1 MAVMVMHLLVVVVVA
16 VLQDG
21 VSGFMPHLSPFFF
34 LCNYHGNVQDLGFE
48 TGEITLSV
56 SIVGNPEFYIP
67 GQFYEGEGFCL
78 FICFWLWVRWI
89 EAPCQFYEGEIFYC
103 ILDKFRFDFFYFF
116 LALQYRLWWPVAD
129 LVVSL
134 MFSVNFDLFMT
145 LKWVISRVNIDNRY
159 KTELIAS
166 DVSCHHKLIFH
177 WPYSE
182 PDIQSKLWWLAYSWP
197 CQSDVWQ
204 CVPDLAVGLNLTT
217 SL

>member
-78 FICFWLWVRWI
+78 FICFWLWVR
-89 EAPCQFYEGEIFYC
+89 
-103 ILDKFRFDFFYFF
+103 
-116 LALQYRLWWPVAD
+116 
-129 LVVSL
+129 
-134 MFSVNFDLFMT
+134 
-145 LKWVISRVNIDNRY
+145 
-159 KTELIAS
+159 
-166 DVSCHHKLIFH
+166 
-177 WPYSE
+177 
-182 PDIQSKLWWLAYSWP
+182 
-197 CQSDVWQ
+197 
-204 CVPDLAVGLNLTT
+204 
-217 SL
+217 

>member
-1 MAVMVMHLLVVVVVA
+1 MCIRDSLLPLQLPWQRAGSGLWNRRDHPQCVHCGQPWVLHTRAVLWRWGILFVHLFLVV
-16 VLQDG
+16 G
-21 VSGFMPHLSPFFF
+21 KMNWS
-34 LCNYHGNVQDLGFE
+34 
-48 TGEITLSV
+48 TLSV
-56 SIVGNPEFYIP
+56 LWRWDFLLHF
-67 GQFYEGEGFCL
+67 GQ
-78 FICFWLWVRWI
+78 IQVW
-89 EAPCQFYEGEIFYC
+89 
-103 ILDKFRFDFFYFF
+103 FFFFFF

-145 LKWVISRVNIDNRY
+145 LKWVISRVNIDNHY

-182 PDIQSKLWWLAYSWP
+182 PDIQCKLWWLAYSWP